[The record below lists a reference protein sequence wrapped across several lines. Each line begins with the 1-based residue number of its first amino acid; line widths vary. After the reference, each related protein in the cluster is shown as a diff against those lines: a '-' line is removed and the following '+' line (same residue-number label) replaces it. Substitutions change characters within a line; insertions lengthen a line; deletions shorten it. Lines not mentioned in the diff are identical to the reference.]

1 MLEHSGQVVWFH
13 ECNCDVRWIW
23 YYWTCGS
30 QEGNIYNC
38 SRLRHRTHLHVSPTW
53 LLDCMGSTPLFP
65 IRELGDCVW
74 VTVSSPPM
82 VLLASWLRWAQGI
95 QNFHVHELW
104 SGHPI
109 FGVSQSR
116 TPFWCMSHVQVWIM
130 LLSSWCIHPNWNSL
144 WFDSWALLV
153 PFCLC
158 TITTD
163 GVPPNVLTDDSIF
176 SSIQELGQLPCG
188 ALFFCPVWYLDAWAS
203 GAGFREN
210 NMRPFFSHCKFLEGE
225 TFNAIATAHNWWK
238 LTDHGN
244 TWMP

>member
-74 VTVSSPPM
+74 GMVSSPPL

-95 QNFHVHELW
+95 QNFHVHALW

-109 FGVSQSR
+109 FGVF
-116 TPFWCMSHVQVWIM
+116 PIMNPVLVHEPCACMNPVVVISMHPSH
-130 LLSSWCIHPNWNSL
+130 LEP
-144 WFDSWALLV
+144 
-153 PFCLC
+153 
-158 TITTD
+158 D
-163 GVPPNVLTDDSIF
+163 GSIIGLYR
-176 SSIQELGQLPCG
+176 SPSACAQ
-188 ALFFCPVWYLDAWAS
+188 
-203 GAGFREN
+203 
-210 NMRPFFSHCKFLEGE
+210 
-225 TFNAIATAHNWWK
+225 
-238 LTDHGN
+238 
-244 TWMP
+244 